1 MAYDKAKYHFE
12 SCDEAGLDEHQAYVH
27 TGMFVTW
34 LIQHDLMSELHLD
47 ESTEGLASVKAR
59 TLTGPHFFATYM
71 DGVLTDEDLS
81 DEGNAFAAAYLDFEQ
96 GKYLADYHEIL
107 SNAFPSELHVPDT
120 WENYDRLAPRIDDRY
135 AAFGATRS

>member
-47 ESTEGLASVKAR
+47 ESTEGLASVK
-59 TLTGPHFFATYM
+59 
-71 DGVLTDEDLS
+71 
-81 DEGNAFAAAYLDFEQ
+81 GNAFAAAYLDFEQ